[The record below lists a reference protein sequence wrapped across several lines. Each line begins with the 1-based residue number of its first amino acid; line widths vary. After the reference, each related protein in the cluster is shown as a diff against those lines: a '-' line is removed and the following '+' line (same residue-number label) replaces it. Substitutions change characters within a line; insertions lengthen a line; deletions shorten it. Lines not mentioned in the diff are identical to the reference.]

1 MKEILKENNYK
12 TKKSKKQ
19 GRVENFW
26 TLSKKTSKELHLY
39 I

>member
-1 MKEILKENNYK
+1 MKEILKENNYN
-12 TKKSKKQ
+12 TKKKQ
-19 GRVENFW
+19 GRLENFW